1 MFRDRQCSKLCG
13 KDYSNIPIAFPGV
26 SEESYA
32 AWLAGMRKCA
42 ATDPAPGHFAANEMT
57 RPPQS
62 GHSKPSSRRSILP
75 ATAAHHHEK
84 NAHRTASTSDY
95 LALLKPRVMSL
106 VTFTAFT
113 GFLIAPLHVNPVI
126 GTASLL
132 AIAAGAGASGALNMW
147 YDADI
152 DALMRRTQ
160 NRPIPA
166 GRMNKGDALGFGV
179 VLSVL
184 SVFTLG
190 IVANWLAAAL
200 LSLTIFFYVAVY
212 TMWLKRLTPQNI
224 VIGGAAGALP
234 PIIGYAAATGE
245 ISLAS
250 IALFAIIFV
259 WTPPHFWALALVKAE
274 EYGRAGIPMLPNVKG
289 ADRTRRDILFYTLLL
304 APLGIAPWLIGFA
317 SSAYGMIAVALGG
330 FMLLLSVRVYYHRT
344 GAKADRCAM
353 QLFGFSILYLFL
365 LFAEIAC
372 ERLLAIS
379 PLSMP
384 MVMSLKSY

>member
-1 MFRDRQCSKLCG
+1 M
-13 KDYSNIPIAFPGV
+13 
-26 SEESYA
+26 
-32 AWLAGMRKCA
+32 
-42 ATDPAPGHFAANEMT
+42 
-57 RPPQS
+57 
-62 GHSKPSSRRSILP
+62 P
-75 ATAAHHHEK
+75 ATAAHHHGK
-84 NAHRTASTSDY
+84 HAHPIARPSDY

-106 VTFTAFT
+106 VIFTALT
-113 GFLIAPLHVNPVI
+113 GVLIAPSHVNLVI
-126 GTASLL
+126 GFASLL

-166 GRMNKGDALGFGV
+166 GRMNKGDALGFGLALA

-184 SVFTLG
+184 TLG
-190 IVANWLAAAL
+190 MVANWLAAAL
-200 LSLTIFFYVAVY
+200 LGFTIFFYVAVY

-234 PIIGYAAATGE
+234 PIVGYAAATGE

-250 IALFAIIFV
+250 LALFAIIFV

-317 SSAYGMIAVALGG
+317 SLAYGVIAVALGVV
-330 FMLLLSVRVYYHRT
+330 MLAFAGRVYYIRIGT
-344 GAKADRCAM
+344 KADRCAM

-365 LFAEIAC
+365 LFAEIAG
-372 ERLLAIS
+372 ERFVAILTS
-379 PLSMP
+379 SMP
-384 MVMSLKSY
+384 W